1 MYPPGMEC
9 SALINSESV
18 WGLEVET
25 WFSWQTGSCSLGGGK
40 AGREGALGVG
50 TSQPSPPRGDCSG
63 QVRIT
68 CGQWLVS
75 VGQPKVSEEPP
86 QLVCLGERKIDQF
99 P

>member
-50 TSQPSPPRGDCSG
+50 TSQPPPPRGDCSG
-63 QVRIT
+63 QVSPLI
-68 CGQWLVS
+68 GEDHLWS
-75 VGQPKVSEEPP
+75 VVGLSWSA
-86 QLVCLGERKIDQF
+86 
-99 P
+99 